1 MSIVDV
7 SVKKPVTMTMLL
19 MIVMMFG
26 LYACFQLPV
35 DFLPDIERPIL
46 TVSTT
51 YTGAGPEE
59 VETSVTRTL
68 ENVLTTVENI
78 DKVTSDSKEG
88 SSQIQLEFKWGTDM
102 DNAMFQT
109 REKVDLVRDDLPDD
123 ADNPVIYKFST
134 DLIPVMGYYLVGIDD
149 PATAY
154 DIADNTI
161 RKSLEQLPG
170 VGSITVD
177 GGSKTELQID
187 LIQNRMQAYGLN
199 SAKIAQIVKA
209 NDLSVSG
216 GYVYQGSVKYGVRT
230 DAEIKT
236 LQDARNIVVDYRN
249 GAPILLGDIANIS
262 YGGSEDTVQFFANG
276 REAVAFQVTKSSGAN
291 TVEVANAVKKRLD
304 SLKPTLPPTVELVEQ
319 FSTAQSVE
327 DSQASVSSAA
337 LTGAIFAMLVLFF
350 YLWDWRS
357 LLVIGL
363 SIPTSII
370 ATFIIMYFM
379 DISLNIISMSG
390 LALGVGM
397 MVDSS
402 IVVLE
407 NIFRHRAEGMGKYS
421 ASINGAK
428 EVMLAITASTFTTI
442 AVFIPIFIVP
452 GFVAQ
457 LFKDLAITVLVSLLC
472 SLVISVTLVP
482 MLCSLLIKDVSMEA
496 FDADESEDESAL
508 DTKKMRF
515 NDRILHKIDIF
526 YRQVLEWTV
535 HNKKKV
541 VFGSSGAVI
550 VLLIA
555 SVMLVGKEYMPTN
568 DDGQFTINLVYPAG
582 TRVEYNRNLTLEIVK
597 RLPEVIG
604 EENIKV
610 IGTRVKTGSFFGGT
624 VEEFKSRIEV
634 KLWPVSQRRE
644 DITTIVNRV
653 RPVLAEYPVENRIRI
668 GGPTGGSGSA
678 GGADAI
684 DLDIQGDDSAATLQI
699 ANQIVE
705 MMKAMPGI
713 ENPYVDEDPGNP
725 EVVLRPDRVSLSR
738 EGLSPTDL
746 FSSVR
751 TSFGGTVATTVLG
764 PTGNDID
771 VRVRV
776 RDEDRISVDSLLNQ
790 TIPTTT
796 GTASF
801 RTLVGSRQ
809 GIGPS
814 RLRRYQSTRY
824 IKVKASTSGAFQQDL
839 TGAVAAIQKEIDE
852 KIFLPAGTSVVFRG
866 DFEDIQESMIALFGA
881 FFVAIF
887 IVYALMAAQFESYI
901 APFVIMA
908 SVPFGAFGAIVFLF
922 LTGRSLNVISAAGIV
937 VLVGIVINNGIVLID
952 YMNQLLASG
961 MTPEQAAV
969 TAGVRRIRPVF
980 MTTLTT
986 VLGMI
991 PMALGL
997 GEGGST
1003 YAPLATSILGG
1014 LTISTVFTLIIV
1026 PTAYAG
1032 IRKRYPFKV
1041 REDIVVDKIVYN
1053 K

>member
-1 MSIVDV
+1 MSIIDV

-35 DFLPDIERPIL
+35 DFLPNIERPEL

-51 YTGAGPEE
+51 YSGAGPEE
-59 VETSVTRTL
+59 VESSVTRTL
-68 ENVLTTVENI
+68 ENVLTTIENI
-78 DKVTSDSKEG
+78 DKVTSSSKEG
-88 SSQIQLEFKWGTDM
+88 SSQIGLEFKWGTDM

-123 ADNPVIYKFST
+123 TDNPVIYKFST
-134 DLIPVMGYYLVGIDD
+134 DLIPVMSYYMVGVAD

-170 VGSITVD
+170 VGSVSID
-177 GGSKTELQID
+177 GGSKTEMHID

-199 SAKIAQIVKA
+199 SSKVAQIVKA
-209 NDLSVSG
+209 NDLSISG

-249 GAPILLGDIANIS
+249 GTPILLGDIANIS
-262 YGGSEDTVQFFANG
+262 YGSSEDTIQFFANG
-276 REAVAFQVTKSSGAN
+276 KEAVAFQVTKSSGAN
-291 TVEVANAVKKRLD
+291 TVEVAKAVKKRLE
-304 SLKPTLPPTVELVEQ
+304 SLKPSLPPTVELVEQ
-319 FSTAQSVE
+319 FSTAQTVE

-357 LLVIGL
+357 LVVIGL

-370 ATFIIMYFM
+370 TTFIVMYFM

-452 GFVAQ
+452 GFITQ
-457 LFKDLAITVLVSLLC
+457 LFKDLAITVLVSLLS
-472 SLVISVTLVP
+472 SLVISITLVP
-482 MLCSLLIKDVSMEA
+482 MLCSLLIKDVSVEA
-496 FDADESEDESAL
+496 FDADESEEETPEIQKL
-508 DTKKMRF
+508 RF

-526 YRQVLEWTV
+526 YRHILEWSV
-535 HNKKKV
+535 QNKKKV
-541 VFGSSGAVI
+541 VFGSSAIVM
-550 VLLIA
+550 VLLIL
-555 SVMLVGKEYMPTN
+555 SVVAVGKEYMPTN
-568 DDGQFTINLVYPAG
+568 DDGQFTINLIYPAG
-582 TRVEYNRNLTLEIVK
+582 TRAEYNQDMTLEIVK
-597 RLPEVIG
+597 RLPAVIG
-604 EENIKV
+604 QENIKV
-610 IGTRVKTGSFFGGT
+610 IGTRIKTGSLFGGT

-634 KLWPVSQRRE
+634 KLIPVTQRKE
-644 DITTIVNRV
+644 GVVDIINRV
-653 RPVLAEYPVENRIRI
+653 RPLLAEFPVDNRIRI
-668 GGPTGGSGSA
+668 GGMGSSSGSA

-684 DLDIQGDDSAATLQI
+684 EMDIQGDDSSATLQI

-705 MMKAMPGI
+705 LLKTIPGI
-713 ENPYVDEDPGNP
+713 ESPYVDEDAGNP
-725 EVVLRPDRVSLSR
+725 EIILRPDRISLAR
-738 EGLSPTDL
+738 EGLTPSDL

-771 VRVRV
+771 VRVRM
-776 RDEDRISVDSLLNQ
+776 RNEDRISVDALLNQ
-790 TIPTTT
+790 TIPTAS
-796 GTASF
+796 GNASF
-801 RTLVGSRQ
+801 RSLVSSRQ
-809 GIGPS
+809 GVGPS
-814 RLRRYQSTRY
+814 RIRRRQSTRF
-824 IKVKASTSGAFQQDL
+824 IKVKASTSGAFQKDL
-839 TGAVAAIQKEIDE
+839 TGAVAAIQKQIDE
-852 KIFLPAGTSVVFRG
+852 KIFLPAGTSVIFRG
-866 DFEDIQESMIALFGA
+866 DFADINESMIVLLGA

-908 SVPFGAFGAIVFLF
+908 SVPFGAFGSILLLF
-922 LTGRSLNVISAAGIV
+922 LTGRSLNVIAAAGIV

-961 MTPEQAAV
+961 MNPDKSAIV
-969 TAGVRRIRPVF
+969 AGVRRIRPVF

-986 VLGMI
+986 ILGMI
-991 PMALGL
+991 PMSFGL
-997 GEGGST
+997 GEGGAT

-1014 LTISTVFTLIIV
+1014 LAVSTLFTLIIV

-1041 REDIVVDKIVYN
+1041 REDIVVDQIVYN